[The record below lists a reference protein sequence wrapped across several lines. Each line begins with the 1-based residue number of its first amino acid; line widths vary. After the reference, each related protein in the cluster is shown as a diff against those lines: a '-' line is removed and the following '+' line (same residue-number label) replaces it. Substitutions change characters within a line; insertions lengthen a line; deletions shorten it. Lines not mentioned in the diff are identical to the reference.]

1 MPVITGSYPNG
12 FTVPA
17 GEIWEVQTG
26 TTVTVGNTTGGTPQT
41 RQANVVVQGTLKMR
55 GSGNVNSPTAIK
67 FLGIDESTFVGA
79 GLVTTASDPLITNR
93 NDPGIWVIGNGLLD
107 IVGTAKTSWTRD
119 PNSAVGWATTDDM
132 WITPTVPDDFASRAW
147 DFAEPIPQAY
157 PDVPSAEVFNL
168 SRDVLIEGSSATQR
182 AHIYI
187 TATGVHTLKYF
198 VLRYMGPRFD
208 PGTAR
213 GTDVVLGRWPIHFHM
228 ADLLQQG
235 SIVEGVA
242 ARDCG
247 SHVFVAHLSHGVIF
261 RDCVSYKNISSPYWW
276 DEKQRTDNCLWEHLL
291 AADTLVN
298 GDAGFAAAAFEFNFG
313 DGNRAID
320 CVAVAT
326 VGGGNTAGFKWSLAG
341 AEKDGVESGSW
352 EMRGCVAHNQRNGIF
367 WWQNTRNGHEVI
379 DFTAYNNGEAS
390 KDGFGADVG
399 AYRNPVHF
407 TNPTFRGNL
416 YSQHAAGGESL
427 LGPPAEFTY
436 QGITGGTLETS
447 PHSLELAGSNLPH
460 DEPKDGSTGRTADWT
475 TSAPFGPTL
484 YQEVQMSTGVSIA
497 ISSGTQRYFD
507 FVRMLV
513 AGRDLEQAN
522 FVDNFPGDNLLNY
535 VIRVQ
540 RRDRTAFRFG
550 RVNHV
555 PFVDSN
561 IPSFAAEAGTVP
573 PPPPGTGGTGTF
585 SLVGSVTASVTAAAD
600 ITADFSTVA
609 WAVNDVAIAFLA
621 KAGSAGSV
629 APDPPAGWARI
640 WNLGSVVGSARHS
653 VLYGRTLVA
662 GEDTTPT
669 FPLPGNSGD
678 ATLILSIWRGVL
690 ASWGDVAETVTADQN
705 SANPTNPEITTVTDK
720 AAVIVM
726 GHITHA
732 GLTAM
737 GPPTGFTAVNSRFLL
752 NANSLMSYQVKTP
765 AGTATPG
772 PWSNIGGADSNDYT
786 LVTYALRT
794 APAAPGGTIGRVTG
808 TSFAFPVTLAA
819 AISRANHFE
828 AALPVTRAMTT
839 IGLVVHDEEALDVTT
854 RAAAPPIPVLV
865 TEAILSSFA
874 VQIAVGLELLDEN
887 DVLLADISTNFL
899 GGVVARNMNATIH
912 GTARLRI
919 AQTLN
924 WHNQRLR
931 PYLVATELISGAFER
946 FDLGIYL
953 PETPSRS
960 GNLPDTYDVEAY
972 DKLVILDHPHG
983 VAATALAGTRVVTK
997 VEELLNDRVL
1007 PHLID
1012 QSSAAIV
1019 PSTQSWPLDSQNTT
1033 LRIVNDLLASINY
1046 RALYVD
1052 RNGVFRSEAYQPPQ
1066 LRAPV
1071 FHYDASSPRTIIGE
1085 QITEE
1090 IDLFTIPNWWVFIRD
1105 DPAQPAPVEGD
1116 GLYTVINATDG
1127 VTSIVSRGRTIN
1139 KVVRLEAADQASLVA
1154 LGNQIVQQDRQPSAH
1169 LEFSAVPNPHHWH
1182 ADSVT
1187 VTSDE
1192 LGLGAVV
1199 FGEQSWSLPLD
1210 GSDMSHRVRRSVQL

>member
-1 MPVITGSYPNG
+1 MPVISGAYPQG

-17 GEIWEVQTG
+17 GETWEFSSG
-26 TTVTVGNTTGGTPQT
+26 TVTVGNTTGGTPQT
-41 RQANVVVQGTLKMR
+41 RQANVVVLGTLKIR
-55 GSGNVNSPTAIK
+55 GSGNVAAPSTLK
-67 FLGIDESTFVGA
+67 FLGIDESTFVGG

-93 NDPGIWVIGNGLLD
+93 NDPGIWVIGNGVLD

-119 PNSAVGWATTDDM
+119 PNSAVGWANDDDM
-132 WITPTVPDDFASRAW
+132 WITPTDVDVFASRVW
-147 DFAEPIPQAY
+147 DFGLPIPQAY
-157 PDVPSAEVFNL
+157 PGVPSAEVFNL
-168 SRDVLIEGSSATQR
+168 SRDVLIEGSSATHR

-187 TATGVHTLKYF
+187 TAGQVQTLKYAG
-198 VLRYMGPRFD
+198 LRYMGPRFD

-213 GTDVVLGRWPIHFHM
+213 GTDVVLGRWPIHFHNGF
-228 ADLLQQG
+228 LLHQG

-276 DEKQRTDNCLWEHLL
+276 DEKQRTDDCLWEHLL
-291 AADTLVN
+291 AADTIVN
-298 GDAGFAAAAFEFNFG
+298 GDASFAAAAFEFNFG
-313 DGNRAID
+313 SRNRAID
-320 CVAVAT
+320 CVAAAT
-326 VGGGNTAGFKWSLAG
+326 AGGGNSAGFKWSLAG
-341 AEKDGVESGSW
+341 AEEDGVDSGSW

-367 WWQNTRNGHEVI
+367 WWQNTRNTHETI
-379 DFTAYNNGEAS
+379 DFTAYNNGETG
-390 KDGFGADVG
+390 KGGFGADVG
-399 AYRNPVHF
+399 AYRNAVHF

-416 YSQHAAGGESL
+416 FSQHAAGGDPV
-427 LGPPAEFTY
+427 LGPAPRFY

-447 PHSLELAGSNLPH
+447 PHSLELSGSNLPH
-460 DEPKDGSTGRTADWT
+460 DEPANGSTGRTADWT

-484 YQEVQMSTGVSIA
+484 YQDVAMSTGVSIA
-497 ISSGTQRYFD
+497 VSSSSQRYFD
-507 FVRMLV
+507 FVRCLV

-522 FVDNFPGDNLLNY
+522 FFAANPGTNALNY

-550 RVNHV
+550 LVNNV
-555 PFVDSN
+555 AFVDSN
-561 IPSFAAEAGTVP
+561 IPPFAAEDTPVP
-573 PPPPGTGGTGTF
+573 PPPGVGTF
-585 SLVGSVTASVTAAAD
+585 SLVGSVTASVAAAAD
-600 ITADFSTVA
+600 ITPDFSGVV

-621 KAGSAGSV
+621 KSGSAGAV
-629 APDPPAGWARI
+629 APDPPAGWTRI

-653 VLYGRTLVA
+653 VLYGRVLAA

-690 ASWGDVAETVTADQN
+690 ANWGDVAETVTADQN
-705 SANPTNPEITTVTDK
+705 SANPTNPAISTVTDK

-752 NANSLMSYQVKTP
+752 NANSLMSYQVKDP
-765 AGTATPG
+765 AGTVTPG
-772 PWSNIGGADSNDYT
+772 PWNNIGGASSNDYT
-786 LVTYALRT
+786 LVSYALRT
-794 APAAPGGTIGRVTG
+794 APAAPGGTIGRITG

-819 AISRANHFE
+819 AISRVNHFE
-828 AALPVTRAMTT
+828 EALPVTLRATT
-839 IGLVVHDEEALDVTT
+839 ISLVAHFEEAFEVTT

-931 PYLVATELISGAFER
+931 PYLVATELVTGAFER

-997 VEELLNDRVL
+997 VEELLNDRGL

-1012 QSSAAIV
+1012 QSSAATV

-1052 RNGVFRSEAYQPPQ
+1052 RNGIFRSEAYQPPQ

-1116 GLYTVINATDG
+1116 GLYTVINAADG
-1127 VTSIVSRGRTIN
+1127 ITSIASRGRTIN